1 MAPSPSVWRLARVC
15 LPGGVGDGGAAT
27 GGLDNNPNPFWV
39 SARVSGTTRPPPAVV
54 PPTPPSSPGQAP
66 GSGRPSAIAR
76 VVLLVT
82 RWARYTPGTRW
93 AEPGP
98 GSWGPAVV
106 ALEPGAAGGSGRPR
120 TWWVDVH
127 TAATPTCTTCAL
139 GAEVF
144 DFLEQSVSGGC

>member
-1 MAPSPSVWRLARVC
+1 MAPSPSVRRLARVC
-15 LPGGVGDGGAAT
+15 VPGAT
-27 GGLDNNPNPFWV
+27 GGLDNNPNP
-39 SARVSGTTRPPPAVV
+39 SAV
-54 PPTPPSSPGQAP
+54 
-66 GSGRPSAIAR
+66 AR

-98 GSWGPAVV
+98 GSWGPGVV
-106 ALEPGAAGGSGRPR
+106 ALEPGAAGGSGRPQ
-120 TWWVDVH
+120 TWWVAVH

-144 DFLEQSVSGGC
+144 DFLEQSSQVVAKSVLWSVTSGLPWRP